1 MIRRKRYTEKR
12 ERRGKSPQN
21 AIFKEFPKTKHHNRK
36 RSVSK
41 PKSGRFL
48 SANGICTYRNAKKA
62 SIRADPTVF

>member
-21 AIFKEFPKTKHHNRK
+21 AIFKEFPKTKHHNKK

-41 PKSGRFL
+41 PKAGRFFL
-48 SANGICTYRNAKKA
+48 QTEFAPIGTPKA
-62 SIRADPTVF
+62 STRADPTVF